1 MALISSNDVAE
12 DAGPGADRAAGF
24 SQSLARGLAVLD
36 AFTGVRDTLGIAEI
50 SREVGLTK
58 STTHRYVNTLTVLG
72 YLHQDRETRKYR
84 LGSRAVE
91 IGFAA
96 LNSIELTRVAAGPLQ
111 RLADET
117 GFTVSMAVLDGP
129 DVVYVERRR
138 SGRDRQL
145 DLDLQVGSRLPAYC
159 TALGKVLLA
168 AEEPGRLRALLDRV
182 DLARRAPNTIT
193 VREHL
198 LAALDRI
205 RRGAVAV
212 NDEELTPGLRAIAVP
227 VRDRSRRV
235 VAAVNIAVHTSGW
248 NASTDALLRRLE
260 PALRHA
266 AADISAQLGFRERA
280 TAVPTSR
287 SESD

>member
-1 MALISSNDVAE
+1 VVASDSNAE
-12 DAGPGADRAAGF
+12 RTTERSGF
-24 SQSLARGLAVLD
+24 SQSLERGLSVLD
-36 AFTGVRDTLGIAEI
+36 AFAGMHSTLGIAEI
-50 SREVGLTK
+50 AREVGLNK
-58 STTHRYVNTLTVLG
+58 STTHRYVNTLAVLG
-72 YLHQDRETRKYR
+72 YLHQDPESRKYR
-84 LGSRAVE
+84 LGARAVE

-96 LNSIELTRVAAGPLQ
+96 LNSIEITRIAAGPLQ

-129 DVVYVERRR
+129 EIVYIERRR
-138 SGRDRQL
+138 TGQDRQL
-145 DLDLQVGSRLPAYC
+145 DLNLQVGSRLPAYC

-168 AEEPGRLRALLDRV
+168 AEQPAQLRALLDRI

-193 VREHL
+193 AREHL

-235 VAAVNIAVHTSGW
+235 VAAINIAVHTTGW
-248 NASTDALLRRLE
+248 NASPDALMRRLE
-260 PALRHA
+260 PALRRT
-266 AADISAQLGFRERA
+266 AADISGQLGFREHA
-280 TAVPTSR
+280 S
-287 SESD
+287 